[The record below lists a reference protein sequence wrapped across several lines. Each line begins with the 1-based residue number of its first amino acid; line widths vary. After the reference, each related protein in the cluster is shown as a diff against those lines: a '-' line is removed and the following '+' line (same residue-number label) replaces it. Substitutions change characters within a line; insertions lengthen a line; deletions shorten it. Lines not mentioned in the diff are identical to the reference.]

1 MTVLDQEPR
10 QLDRPIGEAG
20 EVALATEGGDRATA
34 IREVADVLDHLVV
47 VMVTNGVAAA
57 KVDAV
62 PARRA
67 GGAGR

>member
-10 QLDRPIGEAG
+10 QLGTLIGEAG
-20 EVALATEGGDRATA
+20 EMALAAEGGDRAA
-34 IREVADVLDHLVV
+34 PIWEVADVLDHLAV

-57 KVDAV
+57 KVDAE

-67 GGAGR
+67 GGVDR